1 MATYNSGRH
10 IVPSVQS
17 VLRQTL
23 QDFELLIV
31 GDGCTD
37 DTEAAIRPFLSD
49 RVSFCNQAV
58 HSGSQSAP
66 NNLGIAAPRG
76 MNVAFIGHDD
86 IWSAD
91 HLASL
96 QALFAMD
103 PGLHFLR

>member
-1 MATYNSGRH
+1 
-10 IVPSVQS
+10 
-17 VLRQTL
+17 
-23 QDFELLIV
+23 
-31 GDGCTD
+31 
-37 DTEAAIRPFLSD
+37 
-49 RVSFCNQAV
+49 
-58 HSGSQSAP
+58 
-66 NNLGIAAPRG
+66 